1 MMFSLIN
8 RYVVRRLSVA
18 TLYALLALLALFVFF
33 DVIDQIGDVGEG
45 QYTAAKMLQY
55 IAMQLPGRAYELMP
69 LAVLVGGLIAMSQ
82 LAANSELTVMKTSG
96 ISTARLMAMLAQ
108 FGLLFAAFTLVLGE
122 WVAPEMGRRAEQFKV
137 NAQQNTI
144 SASGNSGIWMK
155 QDKDIINVAE
165 MLPDGT
171 LRDITIYRHDERF
184 QLIQTV
190 HARAALVQ
198 ADTPG
203 QWQLQDVRTTRLLD
217 ERTESA
223 AFAEHNWP
231 AAVSQDLLSV
241 LLVTPEQMSVR
252 DLGQY
257 IRHLS
262 DNHQQTTRYELAW
275 WRKLGYPL
283 AALIMAWVALA
294 FTPQN
299 TRHGNM
305 GLRLFFGICLG
316 LAFHFS
322 GRLFGFSS
330 QLYGIP
336 PVIAALLPTVLFALL
351 ALWLIRRQEKR

>member
-18 TLYALLALLALFVFF
+18 TLYALAALLALFVFF

-45 QYTAAKMLQY
+45 RYTAAKMLQY

-69 LAVLVGGLIAMSQ
+69 LAVLVGGLTAMSRM
-82 LAANSELTVMKTSG
+82 AADSELTVMKTSG
-96 ISTARLMAMLAQ
+96 ISTARLMAVLAQ
-108 FGLLFAAFTLVLGE
+108 FGAVFALATLVLGE

-144 SASGNSGIWMK
+144 SAGGGSGIWMK
-155 QDKDIINVAE
+155 QDQDIINVAE

-171 LRDITIYRHDERF
+171 LRDITVYRHDDAFR
-184 QLIQTV
+184 LVQTV
-190 HARAALVQ
+190 HARAAVPD
-198 ADTPG
+198 AAVPD
-203 QWQLQDVRTTRLLD
+203 QWQLQDVRTTRLS
-217 ERTESA
+217 ETRTETA
-223 AFAEHNWP
+223 AFARLPWP
-231 AAVSQDLLSV
+231 AAVNRELLSV

-252 DLGQY
+252 DLGRY
-257 IRHLS
+257 IRHLD
-262 DNHQQTTRYELAW
+262 DNRQQTTRYELAW
-275 WRKLGYPL
+275 WRKFGYPL
-283 AALIMAWVALA
+283 TAFIMAWVALA
-294 FTPQN
+294 FTPQH

-336 PVIAALLPTVLFALL
+336 PAVAALLPTVLFALL
-351 ALWLIRRQEKR
+351 ALWLIRRQERR